1 MTCSNQSVKAK
12 FSPSRPRCYNVSI
25 GLACP
30 ISQAAGVTSSKSND
44 PLDGVTLEK
53 VLIELVAHY
62 GWEEMGRRAA
72 IRCFLF
78 DPERQIRSL
87 LLPQNSLGEVEGGG
101 DVCELDSGPTQRVRL
116 SKLAPLK

>member
-1 MTCSNQSVKAK
+1 MGCYPYDAARGRRERMKNALPKH
-12 FSPSRPRCYNVSI
+12 RCHDVSI
-25 GLACP
+25 ELACP

-44 PLDGVTLEK
+44 PLHGVMLEQ

-62 GWEEMGRRAA
+62 GWGEMGRRAA

-87 LLPQNSLGEVEGGG
+87 VPPQNPLGEVEGGG
-101 DVCELDSGPTQRVRL
+101 DVCELESGPT
-116 SKLAPLK
+116 